1 MENFKN
7 IKDMEQEIAINNL
20 VKELKDNNIW
30 DKLKCVY
37 PLIGSSKKGPKNRPI
52 FNLKDI
58 PKWRRI
64 DKIKKI
70 YGKPI

>member
-30 DKLKCVY
+30 DKLKCLY
-37 PLIGSSKKGPKNRPI
+37 PLVGTKPNSTI

-70 YGKPI
+70 WQINLIK

>member
-1 MENFKN
+1 MDLVERATNQLV
-7 IKDMEQEIAINNL
+7 KDLKSNNL
-20 VKELKDNNIW
+20 W

-37 PLIGSSKKGPKNRPI
+37 PSIGSTKKRPRN

-58 PKWRRI
+58 PKYRRI

-70 YGKPI
+70 WKK

>member
-1 MENFKN
+1 MDLVEKATN
-7 IKDMEQEIAINNL
+7 EL
-20 VKELKDNNIW
+20 VKDLKSNNIW

-37 PLIGSSKKGPKNRPI
+37 PLIGSSKKEPKNTPI

-70 YGKPI
+70 WQTNLIK

>member
-1 MENFKN
+1 
-7 IKDMEQEIAINNL
+7 MEQEIAIDTL
-20 VKELKDNNIW
+20 VKDLKNNNIW

-37 PLIGSSKKGPKNRPI
+37 PFIGSTKKGPRN

-58 PKWRRI
+58 PKYRRI

-70 YGKPI
+70 WKK